1 MDDLKLR
8 QEIIRSCRFMNE
20 SGLNQGTSGNISVRL
35 GDRFL
40 ITPSAMPY
48 EDLEPEDILSM
59 GFDGSHDPEKV
70 PSSEWRFHL
79 DILKAKPEAGA
90 VVHTHSAY
98 ATTIAIMGIDIPAVH
113 YMVAAAGGNSVRC
126 AKYATYGTEDL
137 AINAVEAMRDRKA
150 CLLANHGLIATGGTL
165 QQAMW
170 LTVEV
175 ENLARQFF
183 NVLQV
188 GRYNVLPDDEI
199 DRVLEKF
206 QTYGIRPKLA
216 AE

>member
-1 MDDLKLR
+1 MDDLKIR
-8 QEIIRSCRFMNE
+8 QEIIRNCLLMNE
-20 SGLNQGTSGNISVRL
+20 SGLNQGTSGNISVRQ

-40 ITPSAMPY
+40 ITPSATPY
-48 EDLEPEDILSM
+48 EELAPGDILSM
-59 GFDGSHDPEKV
+59 GFDGSHDPDKL
-70 PSSEWRFHL
+70 PSSEWRFHR
-79 DILKAKPEAGA
+79 DILQGKPEAGA

-98 ATTIAIMGIDIPAVH
+98 ATTIAIMGLDIPAVH
-113 YMVAAAGGNSVRC
+113 YMIAAAGGNSVRC
-126 AKYATYGTEDL
+126 AKYATYGTEEL
-137 AINAVEAMRDRKA
+137 SANAVEAMRDRKA

-170 LTVEV
+170 LTVEI

-199 DRVLEKF
+199 DRVLAKF
-206 QTYGIRPKLA
+206 ATYGLRTA

>member
-1 MDDLKLR
+1 MEDLKLR
-8 QEIIRSCRFMNE
+8 KEIIRNCRFMND
-20 SGLNQGTSGNISVRL
+20 SGLNQGTSGNISVRQ
-35 GDRFL
+35 GDQFL

-48 EDLEPEDILSM
+48 EELEPDDILEM
-59 GFDGSHDPEKV
+59 GFDGSHDPNKL
-70 PSSEWRFHL
+70 PSSEWRFHR
-79 DILKAKPEAGA
+79 DILLAKPEVCS

-113 YMVAAAGGNSVRC
+113 YMVAAAGGNSVPC
-126 AKYATYGTEDL
+126 AKYATYGTQEL
-137 AINAVEAMRDRKA
+137 ASNAVEVLRDRKA
-150 CLLANHGLIATGGTL
+150 CLLANHGLIATGSTL

-175 ENLARQFF
+175 ENLARQYF

-188 GRYNVLPDDEI
+188 GRYNLLPDEEI
-199 DRVLEKF
+199 DRVLAKF
-206 QTYGIRPKLA
+206 ETYGVRPKLA

>member
-8 QEIIRSCRFMNE
+8 QEIIRSCRFMND

-35 GDRFL
+35 GDQFL

-48 EDLEPEDILSM
+48 EDLEPEDILLM
-59 GFDGSHDPEKV
+59 EFDGSHDPDKV

-98 ATTIAIMGIDIPAVH
+98 ATTIAIMGLDIPAVH

-137 AINAVEAMRDRKA
+137 AANALEAMQDRKA

>member
-1 MDDLKLR
+1 MEDLKLR
-8 QEIIRSCRFMNE
+8 QEIIRNCRFMND
-20 SGLNQGTSGNISVRL
+20 SGLNQGTSGNISVRQ

-48 EDLEPEDILSM
+48 EELEPDDILSR
-59 GFDGSHDPEKV
+59 GFDGSHDPDKL
-70 PSSEWRFHL
+70 PSSEWRFHR
-79 DILKAKPEAGA
+79 DILVAKPEAGA

-98 ATTIAIMGIDIPAVH
+98 ATTIAIMGMDIPAVH

-126 AKYATYGTEDL
+126 AKYATYGTQEL
-137 AINAVEAMRDRKA
+137 AANAVEAMRDRKA

-170 LTVEV
+170 LTVEM

-183 NVLQV
+183 NVLQI
-188 GRYNVLPDDEI
+188 GRYSVLPDDEI
-199 DRVLEKF
+199 DRVLAKF

>member
-1 MDDLKLR
+1 MDDLNLR
-8 QEIIRSCRFMNE
+8 QEIIRSCRFMND

-35 GDRFL
+35 GDQFL

-48 EDLEPEDILSM
+48 EELEPEDILLM
-59 GFDGSHDPEKV
+59 EFDGSHDPDKV

-98 ATTIAIMGIDIPAVH
+98 ATTIAIMGLDIPAVH

-137 AINAVEAMRDRKA
+137 AANALEAMQDRKA

>member
-1 MDDLKLR
+1 MEDLKLR
-8 QEIIRSCRFMNE
+8 QEIIRNCRFMND
-20 SGLNQGTSGNISVRL
+20 SGLNQGTSGNISVRE
-35 GDRFL
+35 GDHLL

-48 EDLEPEDILSM
+48 EELEPDDILKM
-59 GFDGSHDPEKV
+59 GFDGSHDPSKL
-70 PSSEWRFHL
+70 PSSEWRFHR
-79 DILKAKPEAGA
+79 DILQAKPDVGA

-98 ATTIAIMGIDIPAVH
+98 ATTIAIMGMDIPAVH
-113 YMVAAAGGNSVRC
+113 YMVAAAGGNSVPC
-126 AKYATYGTEDL
+126 AKYATYGTQEL
-137 AINAVEAMRDRKA
+137 AANAVEALQNRKA
-150 CLLANHGLIATGGTL
+150 CLLANHGLIATGSTL

-188 GRYNVLPDDEI
+188 GRYTVLPDEEI
-199 DRVLEKF
+199 DRVLAKF
-206 QTYGIRPKLA
+206 ETYGIRPKLA

>member
-1 MDDLKLR
+1 MEDLKLR
-8 QEIIRSCRFMNE
+8 QEIIRNCRFMND
-20 SGLNQGTSGNISVRL
+20 SGLNQGTSGNISVRE
-35 GDRFL
+35 GDHFL

-48 EDLEPEDILSM
+48 EELEPDDILKM
-59 GFDGSHDPEKV
+59 GFDGSHDPAKL
-70 PSSEWRFHL
+70 PSSEWRFHR
-79 DILKAKPEAGA
+79 DILAAKPEVGA

-98 ATTIAIMGIDIPAVH
+98 ATTIAIMGVDIPAVH
-113 YMVAAAGGNSVRC
+113 YMVAAAGGNSVPC
-126 AKYATYGTEDL
+126 AKYATYGTQEL
-137 AINAVEAMRDRKA
+137 AANAVEALQDRKA
-150 CLLANHGLIATGGTL
+150 CLLANHGLIATGSTL

-188 GRYNVLPDDEI
+188 GRYSVLPDEEI
-199 DRVLEKF
+199 DRVLAKF
-206 QTYGIRPKLA
+206 ETYGVRPKLA